1 MSSLSRLSRNAPLAC
16 CAATLA
22 VLCPRTVPAQTSPLA
37 ATTYPAALESR
48 DLRAWLKKETDISPE
63 TVVAIS
69 PLALIAIM
77 QTQPVASPEGYQV
90 TVRAEI
96 LDPSFATQQQLLS
109 WHATIKLA
117 CADRAV
123 SVGEATGHT
132 QRNLL
137 GEGRPVEV
145 IAQGWKPVI
154 EGTMQ
159 EQVWNARCSKT
170 FKPPLMGQEVS
181 LSPPI
186 PAPPRTPDAPI
197 ATVRSPP
204 AGAGPAA
211 SATPPPAKEAHP
223 TPQPAKAPAAAAV
236 PAAPVASAPAQ
247 ASPPSGV
254 KSSAQI
260 LAAPTAAE
268 AERALTRLRTRH
280 ADLVA
285 GLRTGVVAA
294 QTGTT
299 VHHRAIVWGFKAAG
313 DATRFCQKLTA
324 AGGKCLVRG
333 DAGLASGEHAP
344 QP

>member
-1 MSSLSRLSRNAPLAC
+1 MSSLSRLSRNAALAC
-16 CAATLA
+16 CATTFA
-22 VLCPRTVPAQTSPLA
+22 VLCPRTAPAQTGPLA
-37 ATTYPAALESR
+37 ASTYPATLESQE
-48 DLRAWLKKETDISPE
+48 LRGWLKKETDISPE

-69 PLALIAIM
+69 PLAVIAIM
-77 QTQPVASPEGYQV
+77 QTQPVVSPEGYQV

-96 LDPSFATQQQLLS
+96 LDPSFAAQQQMLS

-123 SVGEATGHT
+123 SVGEATGHM

-159 EQVWNARCSKT
+159 EQIWNARCSKT
-170 FKPPLMGQEVS
+170 FKPPLMGQDVR

-186 PAPPRTPDAPI
+186 PIPARAPEAAAPPI
-197 ATVRSPP
+197 ATVRPP
-204 AGAGPAA
+204 PLESKTPAA
-211 SATPPPAKEAHP
+211 RPAAEPLTKL
-223 TPQPAKAPAAAAV
+223 QPAKASAAAAPA
-236 PAAPVASAPAQ
+236 PAAPAA
-247 ASPPSGV
+247 PSGV

-280 ADLVA
+280 ADLMA

-299 VHHRAIVWGFKAAG
+299 VHHRAIVSGFKAAG

-333 DAGLASGEHAP
+333 DTGLAAGEHAP